1 MLAIASVASP
11 LLVIVTGV
19 AALLVP
25 TRWLPNGT
33 VAVDSVAVGGACPVP
48 VKLTDCVLPV
58 TAFELSVNFKA
69 ADLAPTAPGVN
80 VKVTVQVLLP
90 TVELMVAPAVQ
101 VVPEPE
107 TIAKSPGFV
116 LVGSITAV
124 AIVKVAFPVLVRV
137 TNS

>member
-1 MLAIASVASP
+1 VNDT
-11 LLVIVTGV
+11 LVG
-19 AALLVP
+19 A
-25 TRWLPNGT
+25 
-33 VAVDSVAVGGACPVP
+33 SVAVGGVCPVP

-90 TVELMVAPAVQ
+90 AVELTVTPAVH

-124 AIVKVAFPVLVRV
+124 AIVKLAFPVLVSV
-137 TNS
+137 TTC